1 MRAWPTVCLASV
13 LLSSGVARAVSEA
26 SVDAASVVQEKV
38 DREGRSPSVAESLRL
53 VRASREADQKRAE
66 RIRDLPPE
74 RVQEWIDG
82 KLSEAEVGSLAS
94 EPQAQPVPESVA
106 AVVFGNRLSR
116 LMLASL
122 AVLVLAFVYARQHRR
137 ERRGDPE

>member
-1 MRAWPTVCLASV
+1 MRAWSTVCLASF
-13 LLSSGVARAVSEA
+13 LLSAGVARAASEA

-53 VRASREADQKRAE
+53 VRASREADQKKAE

-82 KLSEAEVGSLAS
+82 KLSEADVERLTS
-94 EPQAQPVPESVA
+94 EPQAQPEPEGVA
-106 AVVFGNRLSR
+106 AVISGSHSSR
-116 LMLASL
+116 LLLAGL
-122 AVLVLAFVYARQHRR
+122 AVLVLAFFYARQRRR
-137 ERRGDPE
+137 ERMGSSE